1 MVQWGSADGGHTRDG
16 TLYPYKGRTRLGAA
30 AVNNR
35 FAVLTVAG
43 WRTLTRP
50 RVDGK
55 RGAVAQLGARL
66 TGSQKVRGSSPLSST
81 NLADGR

>member
-1 MVQWGSADGGHTRDG
+1 MGAIREKGSVI
-16 TLYPYKGRTRLGAA
+16 PPKGRTRLGAA